1 MAFKLTKEQKALC
14 CISLAWFLVLSGRYS
29 ISNLLPKIVTELGMN
44 WTMAGVALTS
54 MWLIYAAMQFPSGIL
69 SDIKGRK
76 IIILLSMTVFSFS
89 YLLVGLS
96 THYIIF
102 FISLLLLGAGT
113 GGYPA
118 VGISMITD
126 IFKEKRGKALGIRDS
141 AGSLAYIAP
150 ILAAT
155 IASIYHWRFFFFLW
169 AGICIFSIY
178 LFYKGTSESTTLP
191 EKASIKER
199 VKDGAKILT
208 DKKIQLM
215 FAVNLLIAIT
225 WISYMSFFPALLVIE
240 KGFTELQAAIAL
252 GILGLGGFI
261 FKPIIGSLSDRYNKK
276 IIIIVLSTI
285 TAIGTLTIL
294 QTDSLWIIF
303 LISFIPA
310 LATAIFP
317 VISAYLMEQWEEK
330 GRAGKL
336 GFYRSNLI
344 ILGSP
349 SSAIIGF
356 LADKYNFIIPFIGIS
371 IILFLAAFILVINLI
386 FFDKG
391 KTVM

>member
-1 MAFKLTKEQKALC
+1 MRIKLSKEHKALC

-29 ISNLLPKIVTELGMN
+29 ISNLLPKIVAELHFS
-44 WTMAGVALTS
+44 WTLAGIGLTS

-76 IIILLSMTVFSFS
+76 IIIIIAMSIFTIS
-89 YLLVGLS
+89 YFLVGIS
-96 THYIIF
+96 THYIF
-102 FISLLLLGAGT
+102 FFASLFLLGAGT
-113 GGYPA
+113 GAYPA

-155 IASIYHWRFFFFLW
+155 IASVYNWRYFFLLW
-169 AGICIFSIY
+169 SFICGISIY
-178 LFYKGTSESTTLP
+178 LFYKGTTESTKLP
-191 EKASIKER
+191 DQVSIKER
-199 VKDGAKILT
+199 VKDGMKIFRN
-208 DKKIQLM
+208 KKIQLV
-215 FAVNLLIAIT
+215 FVVNLLIAIT
-225 WISYMSFFPALLVIE
+225 WISYMSFFPSLLVVE
-240 KGFTELQAAIAL
+240 KGFTEIQAAIAL

-261 FKPIIGSLSDRYNKK
+261 FKPIIGSISDRYNKK
-276 IIIIVLSTI
+276 LIIIALSSI
-285 TAIGTLTIL
+285 TAIGTLIIL
-294 QTDSLWIIF
+294 QTDSIWIIF

-317 VISAYLMEQWEEK
+317 VISSYLMEQWEEK

-349 SSAIIGF
+349 SSSIIGF

-371 IILFLAAFILVINLI
+371 IILFIAALILTINLL
-386 FFDKG
+386 FFKQEAG
-391 KTVM
+391 SL

>member
-1 MAFKLTKEQKALC
+1 MRIKLSKEHKALC

-29 ISNLLPKIVTELGMN
+29 ISNLLPKIVAELHFS
-44 WTMAGVALTS
+44 WTLAGIGLTS

-76 IIILLSMTVFSFS
+76 IIILLAMSIFTVS
-89 YLLVGLS
+89 YFLIGIS
-96 THYIIF
+96 THYIF
-102 FISLLLLGAGT
+102 FFASLFLLGAGT
-113 GGYPA
+113 GAYPA

-155 IASIYHWRFFFFLW
+155 IASVYNWRYFFLLW
-169 AGICIFSIY
+169 SFICGISIY
-178 LFYKGTSESTTLP
+178 LFYKGTTESTKLP
-191 EKASIKER
+191 DQVSIKER
-199 VKDGAKILT
+199 VKDGMKIFRN
-208 DKKIQLM
+208 KKIQLV
-215 FAVNLLIAIT
+215 FVVNLLIAIT
-225 WISYMSFFPALLVIE
+225 WISYMSFFPSLLVVE
-240 KGFTELQAAIAL
+240 KGFTEIQAAIAL

-261 FKPIIGSLSDRYNKK
+261 FKPIIGSISDRYNKK
-276 IIIIVLSTI
+276 LIIIALSSI
-285 TAIGTLTIL
+285 TAIGTLIIL
-294 QTDSLWIIF
+294 QTDSIWIIF

-317 VISAYLMEQWEEK
+317 VISSYLMEQWGEK

-349 SSAIIGF
+349 SSSIIGF

-371 IILFLAAFILVINLI
+371 IILFIAALILVINLL
-386 FFDKG
+386 FFKQEAG
-391 KTVM
+391 SL

>member
-1 MAFKLTKEQKALC
+1 MRIKLSKEHKALC

-29 ISNLLPKIVTELGMN
+29 ISNLLPKIVAELHFS
-44 WTMAGVALTS
+44 WTLAGIGLTS

-76 IIILLSMTVFSFS
+76 IIIIIAMSIFTIS
-89 YLLVGLS
+89 YFLVGIS
-96 THYIIF
+96 THYIF
-102 FISLLLLGAGT
+102 FFASLFLLGAGT
-113 GGYPA
+113 GAYPA

-155 IASIYHWRFFFFLW
+155 IASVYNWRYFFLLW
-169 AGICIFSIY
+169 SFICGISIY
-178 LFYKGTSESTTLP
+178 LFYKGTTESTTLP
-191 EKASIKER
+191 DQVSIKER
-199 VKDGAKILT
+199 VKDGMKIFRN
-208 DKKIQLM
+208 KKIQLV
-215 FAVNLLIAIT
+215 FVVNLLIAIT
-225 WISYMSFFPALLVIE
+225 WISYMSFFPSLLVVE
-240 KGFTELQAAIAL
+240 KGFTEIQAAIAL

-261 FKPIIGSLSDRYNKK
+261 FKPIIGSISDRYNKK
-276 IIIIVLSTI
+276 LIIIALSSI
-285 TAIGTLTIL
+285 TAIGTLIIL
-294 QTDSLWIIF
+294 QTDSIWIIF

-317 VISAYLMEQWEEK
+317 VISSYLMEQWGEK

-349 SSAIIGF
+349 SSSIIGF

-371 IILFLAAFILVINLI
+371 IILFIAALILVINLL
-386 FFDKG
+386 FFKQEAG
-391 KTVM
+391 SL

>member
-1 MAFKLTKEQKALC
+1 MRIKLSKEHKALC

-29 ISNLLPKIVTELGMN
+29 ISNLLPKIVAELHFS
-44 WTMAGVALTS
+44 WTLAGIGLTS

-76 IIILLSMTVFSFS
+76 IIIIIAMSIFTIS
-89 YLLVGLS
+89 YFLVGIS
-96 THYIIF
+96 THYIF
-102 FISLLLLGAGT
+102 FFASLFLLGAGT
-113 GGYPA
+113 GAYPA

-155 IASIYHWRFFFFLW
+155 IASVYNWRYFFLLW
-169 AGICIFSIY
+169 SFICGISIY
-178 LFYKGTSESTTLP
+178 LFYKGTTESTKLP
-191 EKASIKER
+191 DQVSIKER
-199 VKDGAKILT
+199 VKDGMKIFRN
-208 DKKIQLM
+208 KKIQLV
-215 FAVNLLIAIT
+215 FVVNLLIAIT
-225 WISYMSFFPALLVIE
+225 WISYMSFFPSLLVVE
-240 KGFTELQAAIAL
+240 KGFTEIQAAIAL

-261 FKPIIGSLSDRYNKK
+261 FKPIIGSISDRYNKK
-276 IIIIVLSTI
+276 LIIIALSSI
-285 TAIGTLTIL
+285 TAIGTLIIL
-294 QTDSLWIIF
+294 QTDSIWIIF

-317 VISAYLMEQWEEK
+317 VISSYLMEQWGEK

-349 SSAIIGF
+349 SSSIIGF

-371 IILFLAAFILVINLI
+371 IILFIAALILVINLL
-386 FFDKG
+386 FFKQEAG
-391 KTVM
+391 SL

>member
-1 MAFKLTKEQKALC
+1 
-14 CISLAWFLVLSGRYS
+14 
-29 ISNLLPKIVTELGMN
+29 
-44 WTMAGVALTS
+44 MAGIALTS
-54 MWLIYAAMQFPSGIL
+54 MWLIYAAMQFPSGLL

-76 IIILLSMTVFSFS
+76 RIILLAMSVFSIS
-89 YLLVGLS
+89 YFLVGIS
-96 THYIIF
+96 THYVF
-102 FISLLLLGAGT
+102 FFASLILLGIGT
-113 GGYPA
+113 GAYPS

-155 IASIYHWRFFFFLW
+155 IASVYDWRYFFFLW
-169 AGICIFSIY
+169 ASICAVSIY
-178 LFYKGTSESTTLP
+178 LFYKGTTETTTLP
-191 EKASIKER
+191 DQVSIKER
-199 VKDGAKILT
+199 VKDGMKIFKN
-208 DKKIQLM
+208 KKIQLV
-215 FAVNLLIAIT
+215 FVVNLFIAIT
-225 WISYMSFFPALLVIE
+225 WISYMSFFPSLLVVE
-240 KGFTELQAAIAL
+240 KGFTEIQAAIAL

-276 IIIIVLSTI
+276 IIIIILSTI
-285 TAIGTLTIL
+285 TAIGTLVIL
-294 QTDSLWIIF
+294 QTDSIWIIF

-317 VISAYLMEQWEEK
+317 VISSYLMDQWDEK

-349 SSAIIGF
+349 SSSIIGF

-371 IILFLAAFILVINLI
+371 ILLFIAALILIINLI
-386 FFDKG
+386 FFKQDANSL
-391 KTVM
+391 